1 MNYQQATQFVTQ
13 LEADLT
19 GKSLAQVQAETLSDD
34 VRRIVLAEQFAE
46 DWLLVADNDF
56 DTYNALREE
65 ANALETVSLSDK
77 LRDDW
82 ERLAEQVT
90 ETVRE
95 NISETA
101 SLFIAQLLQNQG
113 SLPFDIIA
121 RQVKERD

>member
-1 MNYQQATQFVTQ
+1 MNASQATQAIAHI
-13 LEADLT
+13 ESSLT
-19 GKSLAQVQAETLSDD
+19 GKSLAQVQAETMSDD

-77 LRDDW
+77 LRGDW
-82 ERLAEQVT
+82 EFLAEQVV

-101 SLFIAQLLQNQG
+101 SLFIAQMLQGQG

-121 RQVKERD
+121 REVKERD